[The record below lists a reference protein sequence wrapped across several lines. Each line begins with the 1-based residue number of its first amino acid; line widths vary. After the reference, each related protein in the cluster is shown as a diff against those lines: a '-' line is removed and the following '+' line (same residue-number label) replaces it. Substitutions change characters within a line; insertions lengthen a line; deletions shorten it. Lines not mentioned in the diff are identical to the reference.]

1 MEQQSYNCIIAA
13 NVTPHEA
20 FNAINSVSEW
30 WTENIEGSIENLN
43 DVFTVHFGNAWTTF
57 KIVEFVKDKNIVWL
71 VTDCDLTWLK
81 DPKEWKDTQISFEI
95 STVNDLTEIN
105 LTHVGLVPEIE
116 CYNDCKNGWDQ
127 YFKESFY
134 KLLTEGKG
142 TPILKEDSKTVKS

>member
-1 MEQQSYNCIIAA
+1 MEQQSYNCIITA

-20 FNAINSVSEW
+20 FKAINSVSEW

-43 DVFTVHFGNAWTTF
+43 DVFTIHFGNAWTTF
-57 KIVEFVKDKNIVWL
+57 KIVEFVKDKKVVWL

-81 DPKEWKDTQISFEI
+81 DPIEWKDTQISFEI

-105 LTHVGLVPEIE
+105 FTHVGLVPEIE

-134 KLLTEGKG
+134 NLLTEGKG
-142 TPILKEDSKTVKS
+142 TPILKEESK